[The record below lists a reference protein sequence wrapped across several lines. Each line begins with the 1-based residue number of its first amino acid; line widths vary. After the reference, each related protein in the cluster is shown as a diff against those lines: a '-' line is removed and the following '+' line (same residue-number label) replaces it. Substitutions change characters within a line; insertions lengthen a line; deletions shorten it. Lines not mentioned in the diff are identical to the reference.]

1 MHRLFSQNTAKK
13 TGCETENLS
22 CVETSKTNESND
34 FYKITAFDVVLVA
47 LILLFSIGVIFH
59 TRLGLNGQ
67 SSKVAEASVYHEGN
81 LLKNVKL
88 EKDQEFSLLDG
99 KMLIEIKEG
108 RIRVRESDCPRQIC
122 VNTGWIQYPGESV
135 VCVPY
140 KVLIEVKSAGTPVV
154 DAVVY

>member
-1 MHRLFSQNTAKK
+1 M
-13 TGCETENLS
+13 ETTKS
-22 CVETSKTNESND
+22 NESHD
-34 FYKITAFDVVLVA
+34 SYRITLFDVVLVA
-47 LILLFSIGVIFH
+47 LILLFSIGVIVH
-59 TRLGLNGQ
+59 TKLGLQGQ

-81 LLKNVKL
+81 LLKDVKL
-88 EKDQEFSLLDG
+88 DKDQEFHLLNG
-99 KMLIEIKEG
+99 KMLIQIKEG

-140 KVLIEVKSAGTPVV
+140 KVLIEVKSAGPPLV

>member
-1 MHRLFSQNTAKK
+1 
-13 TGCETENLS
+13 
-22 CVETSKTNESND
+22 VETSKSNENND
-34 FYKITAFDVVLVA
+34 SYRITVFDVVLIA
-47 LILLFSIGVIFH
+47 LILLFSTGVILH

-67 SSKVAEASVYHEGN
+67 LSKAAEASVYHEGN
-81 LLKNVKL
+81 LLKDVKL
-88 EKDQEFSLLDG
+88 DKDQQFHLLKG

-140 KVLIEVKSAGTPVV
+140 KVLIEVKSAGSPVV